1 LALYP
6 VLCRAPTRLQKI
18 NSPHL
23 LMILL
28 NGQKL
33 ADRILGN
40 LKKEIKCRRLKLK
53 LAVVLVGNDPA
64 SKIYVRKKGQAA
76 KKIGIDFKLYHFSG
90 KLPQAE
96 LEKEIKKIV
105 LDDRNTGVMVQLPLP
120 KNKDT
125 AAILDLIP
133 ENKDVDFLSAE
144 SFKNFSQGKIK
155 NLPPTVGAI
164 SLLLE
169 EYKIDTKGKYVVV
182 VGAGRLVGK
191 PVAIWLESKKVK
203 FAVLDKKTEDILPF
217 VKKADI
223 LITGVGKPNLING
236 AMIKDGIAV
245 IDVGISKKNGKT
257 VGDIDFKSVV
267 KKAGYV
273 TPILGGVGP
282 LTVAC
287 LLGNLIKLQK

>member
-1 LALYP
+1 
-6 VLCRAPTRLQKI
+6 
-18 NSPHL
+18 
-23 LMILL
+23 MILL
-28 NGQKL
+28 KGQKL

-40 LKKEIKCRRLKLK
+40 LKKEIKRRRLKLK

-76 KKIGIDFKLYHFSG
+76 KKIGIDFKLYHFSE

-105 LDDRNTGVMVQLPLP
+105 LDDRNAGVMVQLPLP

-155 NLPPTVGAI
+155 TLPPTVGAI
-164 SLLLE
+164 SLLLQ
-169 EYKIDTKGKYVVV
+169 EYKIDTNGKYVVI

-191 PVAIWLESKKVK
+191 PMAAWLKIRKQK
-203 FAVLDKKTEDILPF
+203 FVILDKKTKNITTSIR
-217 VKKADI
+217 KADI
-223 LITGVGKPNLING
+223 LITGVGKSNLING
-236 AMIKDGIAV
+236 LMVKDGVVV
-245 IDVGISKKNGKT
+245 IDVGISKKDGKIL
-257 VGDIDFKSVV
+257 GDIDFKSVA
-267 KKAGYV
+267 KKAGYI
-273 TPILGGVGP
+273 TPVIGGVGP

-287 LLGNLIKLQK
+287 LLENLIKLQK